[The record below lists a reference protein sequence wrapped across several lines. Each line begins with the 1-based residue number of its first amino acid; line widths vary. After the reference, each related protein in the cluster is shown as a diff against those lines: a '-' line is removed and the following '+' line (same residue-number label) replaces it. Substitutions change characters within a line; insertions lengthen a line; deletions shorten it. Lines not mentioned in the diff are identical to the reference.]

1 MIAIT
6 VRIFWGFG
14 KLALLL
20 RSIYLEHLEGGP
32 ATPRAH
38 PKIAFFQ
45 STIPPTT
52 PSHGTCGENE
62 LGEVV
67 GGGVSL
73 GWRSTCKCAHTRTHT
88 HTPADRTRTQ
98 KDAFI
103 PILEVQ
109 TVAPQACPPTHPPLA
124 WGRVDGAA
132 MVAAPLNWATTAPT
146 AVPCSQ
152 RGAAQHQTRLRDHA
166 QQVWIEQRV
175 LDKHESTHVST
186 FTCEAL
192 VRPLGAHTRSAALLS
207 PSMA

>member
-1 MIAIT
+1 M
-6 VRIFWGFG
+6 GSS
-14 KLALLL
+14 
-20 RSIYLEHLEGGP
+20 RSCFVPSTLNIWKGGGLGGRPP

-62 LGEVV
+62 LGEVG

-124 WGRVDGAA
+124 WGHVDGAA
-132 MVAAPLNWATTAPT
+132 MVAAPELGHHRAHCGPLLATG
-146 AVPCSQ
+146 S
-152 RGAAQHQTRLRDHA
+152 GAAPDQA
-166 QQVWIEQRV
+166 QRPRPAS
-175 LDKHESTHVST
+175 LDRATGSRQ
-186 FTCEAL
+186 A
-192 VRPLGAHTRSAALLS
+192 RIHTR
-207 PSMA
+207 

>member
-1 MIAIT
+1 L
-6 VRIFWGFG
+6 GG
-14 KLALLL
+14 AL
-20 RSIYLEHLEGGP
+20 H
-32 ATPRAH
+32 
-38 PKIAFFQ
+38 
-45 STIPPTT
+45 
-52 PSHGTCGENE
+52 
-62 LGEVV
+62 
-67 GGGVSL
+67 VS
-73 GWRSTCKCAHTRTHT
+73 AHTHAHT
-88 HTPADRTRTQ
+88 HIRRQTGHAHRL
-98 KDAFI
+98 DALIPIREVQAFM

-109 TVAPQACPPTHPPLA
+109 TVAPQACPRACPPTPHLHGA
-124 WGRVDGAA
+124 MLMGRLWLLL
-132 MVAAPLNWATTAPT
+132 LNWATTAPT